1 MRKVVYNE
9 GDEENISLLQIRTLK
24 KSSTNI
30 DNITSNES
38 IECGDVEF
46 NFRKKFKN
54 HGFFI
59 GPVSEILHR
68 KGKNRRVLYCDGEE
82 EDLSL
87 KSIQTLLRLYPL
99 PPPYLIR
106 EDPEILIEKIPVMN
120 NTINFMSQN
129 IHSLRNDIK
138 KVNIDIIID
147 IMPRKN
153 IDAYCIQ
160 ET

>member
-1 MRKVVYNE
+1 MGFKFTKKFNSKYFTGTVIQINEGNINDITRKVVYND
-9 GDEENISLLQIRTLK
+9 GDEENISLLQIRKLK

-30 DNITSNES
+30 DNITFNES

-46 NFRKKFKN
+46 NFRNKFKN

-59 GPVSEILHR
+59 SSVSDILPR

-106 EDPEILIEKIPVMN
+106 EDPRFLLK
-120 NTINFMSQN
+120 NTC
-129 IHSLRNDIK
+129 
-138 KVNIDIIID
+138 
-147 IMPRKN
+147 
-153 IDAYCIQ
+153 Y
-160 ET
+160 E